1 VLQRLARGRPTTRTS
16 GCRTCRGHEF
26 ARVVVEL
33 GPDVEDGSGDDLR
46 GPVTIVE
53 RCGTCSEQH
62 QATYY
67 LEGIDDQPVG

>member
-1 VLQRLARGRPTTRTS
+1 
-16 GCRTCRGHEF
+16 
-26 ARVVVEL
+26 VVVEL

-67 LEGIDDQPVG
+67 L